1 MNEFKLKTEVKKY
14 GAARSILK
22 PVRYLMTAVLPA
34 AAFLILSVVISGAIS
49 ADGAAA
55 AKEELCVESI
65 KRFAG
70 SACGS
75 EYIIGAG
82 DLVKVFVYEN
92 PEYGDNYRIGPDGK
106 MSMPIIGTIEAAGLD
121 RDGLAAV
128 IKKRLSRYIANPI
141 VSVIVSEY
149 NNNFVYLL
157 GDIANPGRHDF
168 KTEMNFISI
177 LPQAGLGASLSG
189 RNLKCDIIRRG
200 GVIFTIDLSNYDAVL
215 QSRILLNLK
224 LSNNDILYFGRSDNL
239 KDSVYILGAVKNP
252 GIFKLDKKDGLKKL
266 LEDKVELNTKTS
278 KILKIIRK
286 MPERTLQFE
295 YNLNRPA
302 SANPAIEDGDM
313 IYIQQNYDKNLAYC
327 IKEISPY
334 VVVSLIGN
342 EAIKMARDK

>member
-1 MNEFKLKTEVKKY
+1 MSELRIKTEVKKY
-14 GAARSILK
+14 VAARPVFK
-22 PVRYLMTAVLPA
+22 PVRSLVTAVLPA
-34 AAFLILSVVISGAIS
+34 AAFIILSVVISGAIS

-55 AKEELCVESI
+55 KEELSVESV
-65 KRFAG
+65 KRFAEA
-70 SACGS
+70 ACGG

-106 MSMPIIGTIEAAGLD
+106 MSMPIIGTIKAAGLD
-121 RDGLAAV
+121 REGLAAL

-168 KTEMNFISI
+168 KTEMNFISV
-177 LPQAGLGASLSG
+177 LPQAGIGNCLSE

-200 GVIFTIDLSNYDAVL
+200 GVVFTIDLSNYDAVL

-224 LSNNDILYFGRSDNL
+224 LNNNDILYFGRCDNL
-239 KDSVYILGAVKNP
+239 KESVYVLGAVKNP
-252 GIFKLDKKDGLKKL
+252 GVFKLDKKDGLKKL
-266 LEDKVELNTKTS
+266 LEDKVELNPKTS

-302 SANPAIEDGDM
+302 AENPAIEGGDM
-313 IYIQQNYDKNLAYC
+313 IYVQQYYDKNLAYC

-342 EAIKMARDK
+342 QAVKMARDK

>member
-1 MNEFKLKTEVKKY
+1 MDELKIKTEIKKY
-14 GAARSILK
+14 GAARSIIK

-34 AAFLILSVVISGAIS
+34 AALFILSVVISGAVS
-49 ADGAAA
+49 ADGAA
-55 AKEELCVESI
+55 AKEELCVESV
-65 KRFAG
+65 KRFAEA
-70 SACGS
+70 ACSG

-121 RDGLAAV
+121 RDGLAAL

-157 GDIANPGRHDF
+157 GEIANPGRHDF

-177 LPQAGLGASLSG
+177 LPQAGLGNSLSG

-215 QSRILLNLK
+215 QNRILLNLK

-239 KDSVYILGAVKNP
+239 KDSVYVLGAVKNP

-266 LEDKVELNTKTS
+266 LDDKVELNPKIS
-278 KILKIIRK
+278 KILKVIRK

-295 YNLNRPA
+295 YNLNRAA

-313 IYIQQNYDKNLAYC
+313 IYVQQNYDKNLAYC

-334 VVVSLIGN
+334 VVISLIGN
-342 EAIKMARDK
+342 EAVKMARDK